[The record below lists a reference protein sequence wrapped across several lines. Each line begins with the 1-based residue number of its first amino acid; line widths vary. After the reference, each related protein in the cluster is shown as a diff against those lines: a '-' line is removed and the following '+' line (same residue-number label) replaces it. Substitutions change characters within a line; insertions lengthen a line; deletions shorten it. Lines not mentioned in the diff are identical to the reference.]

1 MLQDIF
7 LDSTVN
13 SCGGG
18 TLVVMVVLPTLAHLN
33 LYADV
38 GCLLIES
45 CSSIPAT

>member
-1 MLQDIF
+1 MLQAIF
-7 LDSTVN
+7 VDSSVH
-13 SCGGG
+13 SCDGG

>member
-1 MLQDIF
+1 MVLQDI
-7 LDSTVN
+7 LVDSTVH

-33 LYADV
+33 LYV